1 MELMKT
7 EKDVLSDKDILKYI
21 SDYEVIEVPDLAK
34 LWRYYTADN
43 ATIQDRKAPDPNNPD
58 NKTPVPYGRKI
69 VNTLTGYAYR
79 PRYITYKTEDE
90 AYMTQ
95 LQDTFNLN
103 HEHIKTSRA
112 GRNTAIFGAAYEVMY
127 VEGDRMKLQRKA
139 EPRFFPADPRELIL
153 LYDYSPEPLK
163 KMAIRYYKINP
174 NLYKVEMYYGDRIQ
188 TFDRTKTDSGEWR
201 LTSTGEFP
209 NFYDAVPV
217 VSYYFGDEMLG
228 VIKPV
233 IPLIDDYDVLV
244 SDSINEFDRFAHA
257 YLLLVKFALTNPAKD
272 KDPSAFNRMLQNI
285 KRRRVFENLPDKD
298 AVSFLTKD
306 IPTDFMTFMS
316 ELIRNE
322 IHSQSHVPDFTSKT
336 FSAEISGVA
345 VQRLL
350 FDFENVVSSAEADF
364 DLGLQE
370 RLNLINVIY
379 AKAGRPVGDIND
391 VTISH
396 KRNLPVNL
404 KEFADT
410 AVAMLGAGFSR
421 YLVADIMP
429 DDIIPDVQEELD
441 RQDEERAGMVDV
453 DMFGPEDT
461 ADNADTE

>member
-7 EKDVLSDKDILKYI
+7 ELDTLSDKDILKLI
-21 SDYEVIEVPDLAK
+21 ADYEVTEVPELGK

-43 ATIQDRKAPDPNNPD
+43 ATIQDRKAPDLNNPD

-79 PRYITYKTEDE
+79 PRYITYKSDDE
-90 AYMTQ
+90 AYMRQ

-112 GRNTAIFGAAYEVMY
+112 GRNTAIYGLAYELFY
-127 VEGDRMKLQRKA
+127 VEGEQVNPKA
-139 EPRFFPADPRELIL
+139 EPRFFPVDPREMIL
-153 LYDYSPEPLK
+153 LYDYSPEPKK
-163 KMAIRYYKINP
+163 KMAIRYYKVNP
-174 NLYKVEMYYGDRIQ
+174 NLYKVEVYYPDKVETYDRVKSERYGEWVLQTTGEYPNFFDRI
-188 TFDRTKTDSGEWR
+188 
-201 LTSTGEFP
+201 
-209 NFYDAVPV
+209 PV
-217 VSYYFGDEMLG
+217 VPYYFGDEMLG

-233 IPLIDDYDVLV
+233 LPLIDDYDLLV

-257 YLLLVKFALTNPAKD
+257 YLLLVKMSLTNPAKD
-272 KDPSAFNRMLQNI
+272 KDPGALNRMLQLI

-306 IPTDFMTFMS
+306 IPTDFMIFMTD
-316 ELIRNE
+316 LIRNE
-322 IHSQSHVPDFTSKT
+322 IHVQSHVPDFTNKT
-336 FSAEISGVA
+336 FSSDLSGVA

-370 RLNLINVIY
+370 RMELINVIY
-379 AKAGRPVGDIND
+379 SKANRPVGVVDD

-396 KRNLPVNL
+396 KRNLPANL
-404 KEFADT
+404 KEFAET
-410 AVAMLGAGFSR
+410 AMLMLQAGFSR
-421 YLVADIMP
+421 YLIADIMP
-429 DDIIPDVQEELD
+429 DDIIPDVEAELA

-453 DMFGPEDT
+453 DMFEGSD
-461 ADNADTE
+461 ADTE